1 MNREINGVEIA
12 LSEAGWLDNPAEW
25 NDDIARLIAGNE
37 KVEMTQEHWDVVRT
51 ARAYYEEFGI
61 NAEVRVFLKLMKE
74 KYGSERATNQYI
86 YALFPY
92 GLVKSANKIA
102 GLPRPKGCS

>member
-1 MNREINGVEIA
+1 MKREINGREVA

-25 NDDIARLIAGNE
+25 NDEIAALIAENE
-37 KVEMTQEHWDVVRT
+37 SVTMTPEHWEVVRT
-51 ARAYYEEFGI
+51 TRAYYDEYGM

-74 KYGSERATNQYI
+74 KYGAERATNQYI
-86 YALFPY
+86 YGLFPY

>member
-1 MNREINGVEIA
+1 MNREINGQEIA

-25 NDDIARLIAGNE
+25 NDDIALLIASNE
-37 KVEMTQEHWDVVRT
+37 KVEMTEEHWDVVRT
-51 ARAYYEEFGI
+51 ARAFYDEYGM

-74 KYGSERATNQYI
+74 KFGPERATNQYV